1 MEKIYLI
8 LHGYLNTNKMK
19 AQILRIAQVNSED
32 EFYAKFPTEDAFMKK
47 HGKEFRKAQNGV
59 QTDSNG
65 NGIPDYLEMQQYGPQ
80 NNPYQQPYDNS
91 DSDYVMMDDNQVQNS
106 PSGYAFP
113 GGPNTKNKTGQD
125 EGMAKGIPVFGKV
138 LEGFQ
143 NLKKEKEARREME
156 QWADV
161 SEVVKRAA
169 ISNSNMPKP
178 KRKYNTPWDSH
189 NIVQPNQMYPS
200 YGVNTNVLTAEDGA
214 DLPMYQMGG
223 MASGG
228 GGMMGSMMGGSGGEG
243 GGFMDSFGQGSG
255 ADSIVS
261 GAFGNNAGSQIG
273 GGIGSIFGPVGS
285 VIGTAVGGYLDKE
298 PGKMRNAQNKFNE
311 NINGTSG
318 VAGIMFGNSVHNR
331 LGAMGVAEDGASM
344 EYAPISELTTHW
356 GGRATTLSN
365 NRYLPDGGETVMFR
379 GQSHDE
385 SDNKGNSGIGITF
398 GDNAIEVEGGEPAVK
413 LKDGGSTNLT
423 VFGNLPISKDYT
435 PILGD
440 ERAAGKK
447 FKNYI
452 ADLSKVENKQ
462 NKLIDT
468 SMEEIDSFEVRTPFD
483 KLKFSA
489 LQANVI
495 GGNMKL
501 KDAAEKK
508 MNAANLQ
515 NSINETA
522 QENNLDATALAKGK
536 IKKNK
541 ESETTAQK
549 GAQVKGQNERL
560 DYYNAGE
567 TGNPIFD
574 TDYNAWIEKVNKAYS
589 DPETAKKILNY
600 LETND
605 SVPQKEKVRAYLKG
619 KSDDEKIAFLKEQST
634 NKQVGPIHYISN
646 AAIDTFSPRQTP
658 PPATTTT
665 QQTTVAQDKV
675 YEVPAYKRNTLAD
688 FANTI
693 LPFIRPTDQEGL
705 DPNQLT
711 GEMYALATNALEPVQ
726 AQLYHPNLDDPYDI
740 SLQDQL
746 NANQADFR
754 AVQRTVGN
762 NPAALAALA
771 GQKYDANSRVL
782 GEQFRMNQA
791 MKDRVYSGNRAT
803 LNDAQYKNLNILD
816 TQYTRQAQALSNTKA
831 TTQAALN
838 SISDKYA
845 KNKLENRTLGVYEN
859 MYNYRYDASGRAI
872 NMNPLWQP
880 NLPYVYN
887 KAGEPTHKIIYD
899 DNKNIV
905 GYEPI
910 TRQSASSSTK
920 ATIPSA
926 ATPPIAYQGEEEY
939 LYPIGKDDL
948 IDKYNNGGRIKKSYS
963 QSDILRSLK
972 K

>member
-1 MEKIYLI
+1 
-8 LHGYLNTNKMK
+8 MK
-19 AQILRIAQVNSED
+19 AHILRIAGVND
-32 EFYAKFPTEDAFMKK
+32 EASFYKKFPTENAFMKK
-47 HGKEFRKAQNGV
+47 HGKEFTKAQNGV
-59 QTDSNG
+59 QTDSNS
-65 NGIPDYLEMQQYGPQ
+65 NGIPDYLEMQQMGPQ
-80 NNPYQQPYDNS
+80 NNPYQETYDNS
-91 DSDYVMMDDNQVQNS
+91 DSDYVMMDDNQVQN
-106 PSGYAFP
+106 PQSGYAFP
-113 GGPNTKNKTGQD
+113 GGPNTRSQKDSNQSESMG
-125 EGMAKGIPVFGKV
+125 KGIPVFGKV

-143 NLKKEKEARREME
+143 NLKKEKEARIEAE

-161 SEVVKRAA
+161 SEVVRRAA
-169 ISNSNMPKP
+169 ISNSNVEKP

-200 YGVNTNVLTAEDGA
+200 YGVNTNVLTAEKGA
-214 DLPMYQMGG
+214 KLDYMPLKEGGKIPAYQMGG
-223 MASGG
+223 MSGGG
-228 GGMMGSMMGGSGGEG
+228 GGMMGSMMGESGG

-311 NINGTSG
+311 NINGASG

-344 EYAPISELTTHW
+344 GYSPITELSTHW
-356 GGRATTLSN
+356 GGHAKPLSR
-365 NRYLPDGGETVMFR
+365 NRYLPDNGETVMFH

-385 SDNKGNSGIGITF
+385 SDGKGNSGIGVSF
-398 GDNAIEVEGGEPAVK
+398 GSNAIEVEGGEPAVK
-413 LKDGGSTNLT
+413 LRNGGESNLT
-423 VFGNLPISKDYT
+423 VFGNLSISKDYA

-440 ERAAGKK
+440 EKAAGKK

-462 NKLIDT
+462 NRLVDT
-468 SMEEIDSFEVRTPFD
+468 SMEAIDSLDVKTPFD
-483 KLKFSA
+483 KLKFSS

-508 MNAANLQ
+508 MNAAELQ
-515 NSINETA
+515 NAINETA
-522 QENNLDATALAKGK
+522 EEHNLDATALAKGK
-536 IKKNK
+536 VKKNK
-541 ESETTAQK
+541 DSDNTAQK
-549 GAQVKGQNERL
+549 GAQVKGQDERL

-574 TDYNAWIEKVNKAYS
+574 TDYDAWIEKVNKAYS
-589 DPETAKKILNY
+589 DPEVSKKILNY
-600 LETND
+600 FETND

-619 KSDDEKIAFLKEQST
+619 KTNEEKIAFLKEQST
-634 NKQVGPIHYISN
+634 NRQVGPIHHLSN
-646 AAIDTFSPRQTP
+646 AAIDTFSSRPA
-658 PPATTTT
+658 PATATTP
-665 QQTTVAQDKV
+665 AAEPAAEDKV
-675 YEVPAYKRNTLAD
+675 FEVPKYKRNTLAD

-711 GEMYALATNALEPVQ
+711 GEMYALSTNALAPVQ
-726 AQLYHPNLDDPYDI
+726 AQLYHPDLGTPYDI

-754 AVQRTVGN
+754 AVERTVGN
-762 NPAALAALA
+762 NPAALSSLAA
-771 GQKYDANSRVL
+771 QKYDANSRVL
-782 GEQFRMNQA
+782 GEQFRMNQG
-791 MKDRVYSGNRAT
+791 MKDRVYSENRNT
-803 LNDAQYKNLNILD
+803 LNDAQLKNLSILD
-816 TQYTRQAQALSNTKA
+816 NQYTRQAQAASNTKA
-831 TTQAALN
+831 TTQAALS
-838 SISDKYA
+838 SISDKYS

-859 MYNYRYDASGRAI
+859 LYNYRYDASGRAV
-872 NMNPLWQP
+872 NMNPLFQP
-880 NLPYVYN
+880 NMPYVYN
-887 KAGEPTHKIIYD
+887 KAGQPTHKIIYD

-910 TRQSASSSTK
+910 NRQAASSSTT
-920 ATIPSA
+920 ATVPSL
-926 ATPPIAYQGEEEY
+926 ATPPIISQQEEEY
-939 LYPIGKDDL
+939 LYPIEQNDL
-948 IDKYNNGGRIKKSYS
+948 INKYSKGGNIKKGYS
-963 QSDILRSLK
+963 QSEILRSLK
-972 K
+972 